1 MKTVID
7 YAFGISAVDSDYIRP
22 TLDAIHIVIEGKRAA
37 VIDAGANHSV
47 PRVIAALA
55 STAVSEPLNLSGAT
69 RIFMA
74 KGAGSFG
81 GRPGG
86 DKPLARLHPPARRS
100 RKKLWSRPAHSSWR
114 TPLVTSHR

>member
-22 TLDAIHIVIEGKRAA
+22 TLDAIHIVIEGGRAA

-55 STAVSEPLNLSGAT
+55 
-69 RIFMA
+69 A
-74 KGAGSFG
+74 KGIAPQQVDWVILTHIHLDHAGG
-81 GRPGG
+81 AGLPRVVG
-86 DKPLARLHPPARRS
+86 
-100 RKKLWSRPAHSSWR
+100 
-114 TPLVTSHR
+114 